1 MLKLVNGLTLYHGSY
16 CEVNNPQLEKCEKR
30 KDFGRGFYLTSSREQ
45 AIRFLNTSI
54 AKAVTNGSTKKGQKF
69 GYISTFKVD
78 LKNELL
84 VHIFEDADEGWLHC
98 IAAHR
103 KKHSFSDVE
112 NEMSKYD
119 VIIGKIADDAT
130 NTTLAAYIAGAFG
143 TMGSKEADEFCIRR
157 LLPNKLKNQ
166 YCFKTIKALECLQFM
181 ESEKIWLKK

>member
-16 CEVNNPQLEKCEKR
+16 CEVNKPLLEKCEKS
-30 KDFGRGFYLTSSREQ
+30 KDFGRGFYLISSKEQ
-45 AIRFLNTSI
+45 AISFLNTSI
-54 AKAVTNGSTKKGQKF
+54 AKAITNGRINSEQKF

-84 VHIFEDADEGWLHC
+84 VNIFEDADETWLHC

-103 KKHSFSDVE
+103 KKHSFSDIE

-119 VIIGKIADDAT
+119 IIIGKIADDAT
-130 NTTLAAYIAGAFG
+130 NTTLTAYIAGAFG
-143 TMGSKEADEFCIRR
+143 IMGSKDADEFCIKR
-157 LLPNKLKNQ
+157 LLPNKLKDQ
-166 YCFKTIKALECLQFM
+166 YCFKTTKALECLQFM